1 MDKHNRVIKES
12 GGVKVARS
20 FGSTVSKMIKETA
33 KAQRAAERSRNSA
46 IREQERHLRLQRQ
59 YERENERAI
68 KQSIREQKAL
78 YIEERKEETNDYN
91 EEILYRLNEFKTIIS
106 ETLGVDDKIS
116 FESLY
121 KKNEYP
127 EFIVPYVKP
136 IPANPLPA
144 RESFFAGVAMEPS
157 FMEKIIGLGKKAR
170 LRSIEAAENAYNY
183 ALHNYES
190 AETKINELIKENEK
204 SLSSARAEYDEAMRL
219 YLEEIASHN
228 SSIDDFKTSY
238 FNKDKE
244 AIESYS
250 TLVLERSNYSDIFP
264 QTFDLFYL
272 EESKELLVEY
282 ELPDVTAVP
291 QNKEYKYTQSR
302 DEIKG
307 VPFKPKELNEI
318 YSILVA
324 SIALR
329 TLHELFE
336 ADQGNHLD
344 SVVFNGVVSTVD
356 LSTGLDIRPCILTI
370 QTRKD
375 EFMKFD
381 LARVEILACVKGL
394 KAQLSPS
401 VTELTP
407 VKPIV
412 DLVMYDKRFV
422 NERDMIATLDTRT
435 NLLEMDPF
443 DFEHLV
449 CNLFSKMGLESKLT
463 RSRRDGGVDVIAFD
477 PRPVFGGKYVIQAK
491 RYKNTVEVAA
501 VRDLYG
507 TMMNENASKGIL
519 VTTSTYG
526 PDARSFSKDKPIE
539 LIDGR
544 VLLHM
549 LEEQGIYAKIQL

>member
-1 MDKHNRVIKES
+1 M
-12 GGVKVARS
+12 ARS
-20 FGSTVSKMIKETA
+20 LGSTVNKIIRETA
-33 KAQRAAERSRNSA
+33 KAQRAAERSRNAA
-46 IREQERHLRLQRQ
+46 IREQERVLRLQRQ
-59 YERENERAI
+59 YERESERAI
-68 KQSIREQKAL
+68 KQSIREQKAFEKEQKAL
-78 YIEERKEETNDYN
+78 YIEGRKEETNDYN
-91 EEILYRLNEFKTIIS
+91 EEILYRLNEFKSIIN
-106 ETLGVDDKIS
+106 ETLSVDDKIS

-121 KKNEYP
+121 KKDEHPEYV
-127 EFIVPYVKP
+127 EPYVKP
-136 IPANPLPA
+136 IPANPVPV
-144 RESFFAGVAMEPS
+144 RESFFAGVAMEAS
-157 FMEKIIGLGKKAR
+157 FIEKVIGLGKKAR

-190 AETKINELIKENEK
+190 AETKINELVKENEIF
-204 SLSSARAEYDEAMRL
+204 LSSARAEYDKAKRL
-219 YLEEIASHN
+219 YLEELASYN
-228 SSIDDFKTSY
+228 SSIDDFKISY

-244 AIESYS
+244 AIEAYS

-264 QTFDLFYL
+264 QAFNLFYL

-307 VPFKPKELNEI
+307 VPFKSKEMNEI
-318 YSILVA
+318 YSTLVA

-336 ADQGNHLD
+336 ADQSNHLD

-381 LARVEILACVKGL
+381 LARVDILACVKGL

-401 VTELTP
+401 ATELTP

-449 CNLFSKMGLESKLT
+449 CNLFSKIGLESKLT
-463 RSRRDGGVDVIAFD
+463 RSSRDGGVDVIAFD

-526 PDARSFSKDKPIE
+526 PDARSFAKDKPIE

>member
-1 MDKHNRVIKES
+1 M
-12 GGVKVARS
+12 ARS
-20 FGSTVSKMIKETA
+20 FGSTVNKIIRETA
-33 KAQRAAERSRNSA
+33 KAQRAAERSRNAA

-68 KQSIREQKAL
+68 KESIREQKAYEKEQKAL
-78 YIEERKEETNDYN
+78 YIEGRKEETNDYN
-91 EEILYRLNEFKTIIS
+91 EEILYRLNEFKSIIS

-121 KKNEYP
+121 KKD
-127 EFIVPYVKP
+127 EFPDYVEPYVKP
-136 IPANPLPA
+136 VPANPIPL
-144 RESFFAGVAMEPS
+144 RESYFARVAMEPS
-157 FMEKIIGLGKKAR
+157 FVEKISGLGKKAR
-170 LRSIEAAENAYNY
+170 LRAIEAAENTYNY
-183 ALHNYES
+183 ALRDYES
-190 AETKINELIKENEK
+190 AEMRRNELIKENDTF
-204 SLSSARAEYDEAMRL
+204 LSSARAEYDEAKRL
-219 YLEEIASHN
+219 FLDEITSHN
-228 SSIDDFKTSY
+228 SSIDNFKTNY
-238 FNKDKE
+238 INKDKE
-244 AIESYS
+244 AIEAYN

-370 QTRKD
+370 QTRKE

-381 LARVEILACVKGL
+381 LARVDILACVKGL

-412 DLVMYDKRFV
+412 DLVMYDKRFI
-422 NERDMIATLDTRT
+422 NERNMISTLDTRT

-449 CNLFSKMGLESKLT
+449 CNLFSKIGLESKLT
-463 RSRRDGGVDVIAFD
+463 RSSRDGGVDVIAFD

-526 PDARSFSKDKPIE
+526 PDARSFAKDKPIE

>member
-1 MDKHNRVIKES
+1 M
-12 GGVKVARS
+12 ARS
-20 FGSTVSKMIKETA
+20 FGSTVNKIIKETA
-33 KAQRAAERSRNSA
+33 KAQRAAERSRNAA

-68 KQSIREQKAL
+68 KQSIREQKAYEKEQKAL
-78 YIEERKEETNDYN
+78 YIEGRKEESNDYN
-91 EEILYRLNEFKTIIS
+91 EEVFYRLNEFNSIIS
-106 ETLGVDDKIS
+106 ETLSVDDKIS

-121 KKNEYP
+121 KKDEYP
-127 EFIVPYVKP
+127 EFIEPYVKP
-136 IPANPLPA
+136 LPANPVPV
-144 RESFFAGVAMEPS
+144 RERFFAGISMEAS

-170 LRSIEAAENAYNY
+170 LRSIEKAENAYNY
-183 ALHNYES
+183 ALRNYES
-190 AETKINELIKENEK
+190 AENKINELIKENEIF
-204 SLSSARAEYDEAMRL
+204 LSSARAEYDEAKRL
-219 YLEEIASHN
+219 YLGEISSHN
-228 SSIDDFKTSY
+228 SSVDDFKTSY
-238 FNKDKE
+238 FSKEKE
-244 AIESYS
+244 AIEAYN
-250 TLVLERSNYSDIFP
+250 TLVLGRSNYSDIFP
-264 QTFDLFYL
+264 QTFELFYI

-291 QNKEYKYTQSR
+291 KNKEYKYTQSR

-307 VPFKPKELNEI
+307 VPFKSKELNEI
-318 YSILVA
+318 YSTLVA

-381 LARVEILACVKGL
+381 LARVDILACVKGL

-422 NERDMIATLDTRT
+422 NERDMISTLDTRT

-449 CNLFSKMGLESKLT
+449 CNLFSKIGLESKLT
-463 RSRRDGGVDVIAFD
+463 RSSRDGGVDVIAFD

-526 PDARSFSKDKPIE
+526 PDARSFAKDKPIE

-549 LEEQGIYAKIQL
+549 LEEQGVHAKIHL

>member
-1 MDKHNRVIKES
+1 M
-12 GGVKVARS
+12 ARS
-20 FGSTVSKMIKETA
+20 FGSTVNRIIKETA
-33 KAQRAAERSRNSA
+33 KAQRAAERSRNA
-46 IREQERHLRLQRQ
+46 TIREQERHLRLQRQ
-59 YERENERAI
+59 YEREQERALR
-68 KQSIREQKAL
+68 QTIREQKAYEKEQRVL
-78 YIEERKEETNDYN
+78 YIEGRKGETNDLN
-91 EEILYRLNEFKTIIS
+91 AEIHYRLNEFKSIIS
-106 ETLGVDDKIS
+106 ETLSVDGRFS
-116 FESLY
+116 FETLY
-121 KKNEYP
+121 KKDEYP
-127 EFIVPYVKP
+127 AYVEPYVKP
-136 IPANPLPA
+136 VPANSVPV
-144 RESFFAGVAMEPS
+144 REHYFGRVATEPP
-157 FMEKIIGLGKKAR
+157 FIERIIGLGKKAR
-170 LRSIEAAENAYNY
+170 LKVIEAAEKEYKY
-183 ALHNYES
+183 ALREYEA
-190 AETKINELIKENEK
+190 AEMRRSERIKENDIF
-204 SLSSARAEYDEAMRL
+204 LSTAREEYDEAKRL
-219 YLEEIASHN
+219 YLEEIASYN
-228 SSIDDFKTSY
+228 SSIDDFKNNY
-238 FNKDKE
+238 FNKEKE
-244 AIESYS
+244 EIEAYN
-250 TLVLERSNYSDIFP
+250 TLVLERSNYGDIFP
-264 QTFDLFYL
+264 QTFDMFYL

-282 ELPDVTAVP
+282 DLPDVTTVP
-291 QNKEYKYTQSR
+291 QNKEYKYIQSR

-336 ADQGNHLD
+336 ADQGGHLD
-344 SVVFNGVVSTVD
+344 SIVFNGVVSTVD

-370 QTRKD
+370 QTRKE

-381 LARVEILACVKGL
+381 LARVDILACVKGL

-422 NERDMIATLDTRT
+422 NERDMISTLDSRT
-435 NLLEMDPF
+435 NLLHMDPF

-449 CNLFSKMGLESKLT
+449 CNLFSKIGLESKLT
-463 RSRRDGGVDVIAFD
+463 RSSRDGGVDVIAFD

-491 RYKNTVEVAA
+491 RYKNTVEIAA

-526 PDARSFSKDKPIE
+526 PDARSFAKDKPIE

>member
-1 MDKHNRVIKES
+1 M
-12 GGVKVARS
+12 ARS
-20 FGSTVSKMIKETA
+20 FGSTVNKIIRETA
-33 KAQRAAERSRNSA
+33 KAQRAAERSRNAA

-68 KQSIREQKAL
+68 KQSIREQKAYEKEQKAL
-78 YIEERKEETNDYN
+78 YIEGRKEETKDYN
-91 EEILYRLNEFKTIIS
+91 EEVHYRLNEFKSIIS
-106 ETLGVDDKIS
+106 ETLSVDDKIS

-121 KKNEYP
+121 KKDDYP
-127 EFIVPYVKP
+127 EFVEPYVKP
-136 IPANPLPA
+136 LPANPLPV
-144 RESFFAGVAMEPS
+144 REGFFAGVAMEAS
-157 FMEKIIGLGKKAR
+157 CMEKIIGLGKKAR
-170 LRSIEAAENAYNY
+170 LRSIETAESAYSY
-183 ALHNYES
+183 ALRNYEC
-190 AETKINELIKENEK
+190 AEKTINGLIEENEMF
-204 SLSSARAEYDEAMRL
+204 LSSARAEYDEAKRL
-219 YLEEIASHN
+219 YLKEIASHN
-228 SSIDDFKTSY
+228 STIDDFKTSY

-244 AIESYS
+244 AIEAYN
-250 TLVLERSNYSDIFP
+250 TLVMERSNYSDI
-264 QTFDLFYL
+264 TFNLFYL
-272 EESKELLVEY
+272 EESKELLLEY

-291 QNKEYKYTQSR
+291 KNKEYKYTQSR

-336 ADQGNHLD
+336 ADQGGHLD

-370 QTRKD
+370 QTRKE

-381 LARVEILACVKGL
+381 LARVDILACVKGL

-422 NERDMIATLDTRT
+422 NERDMISTLDTRT

-449 CNLFSKMGLESKLT
+449 CNLFSKIGLESKLT
-463 RSRRDGGVDVIAFD
+463 RSSRDGGVDVIAFD

-526 PDARSFSKDKPIE
+526 PDARSFAKDKPIE

-549 LEEQGIYAKIQL
+549 LEEQGIHAKIQL

>member
-1 MDKHNRVIKES
+1 
-12 GGVKVARS
+12 
-20 FGSTVSKMIKETA
+20 MIKETA
-33 KAQRAAERSRNSA
+33 KAQRAAERSRNAA

-68 KQSIREQKAL
+68 KQSIREQKAYEKEQKAL
-78 YIEERKEETNDYN
+78 HIEGRKEETNDYN
-91 EEILYRLNEFKTIIS
+91 EEVFYRLNEFNSIIS
-106 ETLGVDDKIS
+106 GTLSVDDKIS

-121 KKNEYP
+121 KKDEYP
-127 EFIVPYVKP
+127 EFIEPYVKP
-136 IPANPLPA
+136 LPANPVPV
-144 RESFFAGVAMEPS
+144 RESFFAGIAMEAS
-157 FMEKIIGLGKKAR
+157 LMERIIGHGKKAR
-170 LRSIEAAENAYNY
+170 LRSIETAENAYNN
-183 ALHNYES
+183 ALRDFES
-190 AETKINELIKENEK
+190 TENKINDLIKENEIF
-204 SLSSARAEYDEAMRL
+204 LSSARVEYDEAKRL
-219 YLEEIASHN
+219 YLGEISSQN

-238 FNKDKE
+238 FDKEKE
-244 AIESYS
+244 AIEAYN

-291 QNKEYKYTQSR
+291 KNKEYKYTQSR

-307 VPFKPKELNEI
+307 VPFKSKELNEI
-318 YSILVA
+318 YSTLVA

-336 ADQGNHLD
+336 ADQGDHLD

-381 LARVEILACVKGL
+381 LARVDILACVKGL

-422 NERDMIATLDTRT
+422 NERDMLATLDTRT
-435 NLLEMDPF
+435 NLLQMDPF

-449 CNLFSKMGLESKLT
+449 CNLFSKIGLESRLT
-463 RSRRDGGVDVIAFD
+463 RSSRDGGVDVIAFD

-507 TMMNENASKGIL
+507 TMMNENASKGI

-526 PDARSFSKDKPIE
+526 PDARSFAKDKPIE

>member
-1 MDKHNRVIKES
+1 M
-12 GGVKVARS
+12 ARS
-20 FGSTVSKMIKETA
+20 FGSTVNKMIKETA
-33 KAQRAAERSRNSA
+33 KAQRAAERSRNAA

-68 KQSIREQKAL
+68 RQSIREQKAYEKEQKVL
-78 YIEERKEETNDYN
+78 YIEGRKEETNDYN

-121 KKNEYP
+121 KKDEYP
-127 EFIVPYVKP
+127 AYVEPHVKRL
-136 IPANPLPA
+136 PANSIPE
-144 RESFFAGVAMEPS
+144 RESFFAGVTMEAPLI
-157 FMEKIIGLGKKAR
+157 EKITGLGKKAR
-170 LRSIEAAENAYNY
+170 LRSIEAAENTYNY
-183 ALHNYES
+183 ALRNYES
-190 AETKINELIKENEK
+190 AEMRKNELIKENETF
-204 SLSSARAEYDEAMRL
+204 LNSARAEYDEAKRL

-228 SSIDDFKTSY
+228 SFIDDFKSSY
-238 FNKDKE
+238 FDKDKE
-244 AIESYS
+244 AIEAYN
-250 TLVLERSNYSDIFP
+250 TLILERSNYSDIFP
-264 QTFDLFYL
+264 QTFNLFYL
-272 EESKELLVEY
+272 EESKELLIEY
-282 ELPDVTAVP
+282 ELPNVTAVP
-291 QNKEYKYTQSR
+291 KNKEYKYTQSR

-336 ADQGNHLD
+336 ADHGNHLD
-344 SVVFNGVVSTVD
+344 SVVFNGVVFTVD

-370 QTRKD
+370 QTKKD
-375 EFMKFD
+375 EFTKFD
-381 LARVEILACVKGL
+381 LARVDILACVKGL

-422 NERDMIATLDTRT
+422 NERDMISTLDART

-449 CNLFSKMGLESKLT
+449 CNLFSKIGLESKLT
-463 RSRRDGGVDVIAFD
+463 RSSRDGGVDVIAFD

-526 PDARSFSKDKPIE
+526 PDARSFAKDKPIE

-549 LEEQGIYAKIQL
+549 LEEQGIHAKIQL

>member
-1 MDKHNRVIKES
+1 M
-12 GGVKVARS
+12 ARS
-20 FGSTVSKMIKETA
+20 FGSTVNKIIRETA
-33 KAQRAAERSRNSA
+33 KAQRAAERSRNAA

-68 KQSIREQKAL
+68 KQSIREQKAYEKEQKAL
-78 YIEERKEETNDYN
+78 YIEGRKEETKDYN
-91 EEILYRLNEFKTIIS
+91 EEVHYRLNEFKSIIS
-106 ETLGVDDKIS
+106 ETLSVDDKIS

-121 KKNEYP
+121 KKDDYP
-127 EFIVPYVKP
+127 EFVEPYVKP
-136 IPANPLPA
+136 LPANPLPV
-144 RESFFAGVAMEPS
+144 REGFFAGVAMEAS
-157 FMEKIIGLGKKAR
+157 YMEKIIGLGKKAR
-170 LRSIEAAENAYNY
+170 LRSIETAESAYSY
-183 ALHNYES
+183 ALRNYEC
-190 AETKINELIKENEK
+190 AEKTINGLIEENEMF
-204 SLSSARAEYDEAMRL
+204 LSSARAEYDEAKRL

-228 SSIDDFKTSY
+228 STIDDFKTSY

-244 AIESYS
+244 AIEAYN
-250 TLVLERSNYSDIFP
+250 TLVMERSNYSDI
-264 QTFDLFYL
+264 TFNLFYL
-272 EESKELLVEY
+272 EESKELLLEY

-291 QNKEYKYTQSR
+291 KNKEYKYTQSR

-336 ADQGNHLD
+336 ADQGGHLD

-370 QTRKD
+370 QTRKE

-381 LARVEILACVKGL
+381 LARVDILACVKGL

-422 NERDMIATLDTRT
+422 NERDMISTLDTRT

-449 CNLFSKMGLESKLT
+449 CNLFSKIGLESKLT
-463 RSRRDGGVDVIAFD
+463 RSSRDGGVDVIAFD

-526 PDARSFSKDKPIE
+526 PDARSFAKDKPIE

-549 LEEQGIYAKIQL
+549 LEEQGIHAKIQL

>member
-1 MDKHNRVIKES
+1 MN
-12 GGVKVARS
+12 
-20 FGSTVSKMIKETA
+20 
-33 KAQRAAERSRNSA
+33 
-46 IREQERHLRLQRQ
+46 
-59 YERENERAI
+59 
-68 KQSIREQKAL
+68 
-78 YIEERKEETNDYN
+78 
-91 EEILYRLNEFKTIIS
+91 ILSSLS
-106 ETLGVDDKIS
+106 PTLS
-116 FESLY
+116 HF
-121 KKNEYP
+121 
-127 EFIVPYVKP
+127 
-136 IPANPLPA
+136 
-144 RESFFAGVAMEPS
+144 R
-157 FMEKIIGLGKKAR
+157 
-170 LRSIEAAENAYNY
+170 
-183 ALHNYES
+183 
-190 AETKINELIKENEK
+190 LIKENEIY
-204 SLSSARAEYDEAMRL
+204 LSTARAEYDEAKRL

-291 QNKEYKYTQSR
+291 KNKEYKYTQSR

-307 VPFKPKELNEI
+307 IPFKPKELNEM

-394 KAQLSPS
+394 KAQFSPS

-463 RSRRDGGVDVIAFD
+463 RSSRDGGVDVIAFD

-519 VTTSTYG
+519 VTTSSYG
-526 PDARSFSKDKPIE
+526 PDARSFAKDKPIE

-549 LEEQGIYAKIQL
+549 LEEQGIHAKIQL

>member
-1 MDKHNRVIKES
+1 M
-12 GGVKVARS
+12 ARS

>member
-1 MDKHNRVIKES
+1 M
-12 GGVKVARS
+12 ARS
-20 FGSTVSKMIKETA
+20 FGSTVNKIIKETA
-33 KAQRAAERSRNSA
+33 KAQRAAERSRNAA

-59 YERENERAI
+59 YERENERVI
-68 KQSIREQKAL
+68 KQSIREQKAYEKEQKAL
-78 YIEERKEETNDYN
+78 YIEGRKEETNDLN
-91 EEILYRLNEFKTIIS
+91 AEVLYRINEFKSIIS
-106 ETLGVDDKIS
+106 ETLNVDDTIS
-116 FESLY
+116 YETLY
-121 KKNEYP
+121 KKDEYP
-127 EFIVPYVKP
+127 AYVEPYVKP
-136 IPANPLPA
+136 VPENPVPL
-144 RESFFAGVAMEPS
+144 RENYFTRVTMKPS
-157 FMEKIIGLGKKAR
+157 FIEKISGLGKKAR
-170 LRSIEAAENAYNY
+170 LRVIEIAENTYNY
-183 ALHNYES
+183 ALRDYES
-190 AETKINELIKENEK
+190 AEMRRNELIKENEK
-204 SLSSARAEYDEAMRL
+204 FLSTARAEYDEAKRL

-228 SSIDDFKTSY
+228 SSIDDFRISY
-238 FNKDKE
+238 FNKYKE
-244 AIESYS
+244 AIEAYN
-250 TLVLERSNYSDIFP
+250 TMVLERSNYSDIFP
-264 QTFDLFYL
+264 QTFNLFYL

-318 YSILVA
+318 YSLLVA

-336 ADQGNHLD
+336 ADQGAHLD

-356 LSTGLDIRPCILTI
+356 LSTGLDIRPCIVTI
-370 QTRKD
+370 QTGKE

-381 LARVEILACVKGL
+381 LARVDILACVKGL

-412 DLVMYDKRFV
+412 DLDMYDKRFV
-422 NERDMIATLDTRT
+422 NERDMISTLDTRT
-435 NLLEMDPF
+435 NLLDMNPF

-449 CNLFSKMGLESKLT
+449 CNLFSEIGLESKLT
-463 RSRRDGGVDVIAFD
+463 RSSRDGGVDVIAFD
-477 PRPVFGGKYVIQAK
+477 PRPIFGGKYVIQAK
-491 RYKNTVEVAA
+491 RYRNTVEVAA

-526 PDARSFSKDKPIE
+526 PDARSFAKDKPIE

>member
-1 MDKHNRVIKES
+1 M
-12 GGVKVARS
+12 ARS
-20 FGSTVSKMIKETA
+20 FGSAVNKMIKETA
-33 KAQRAAERSRNSA
+33 KAQRAAERSRNAA
-46 IREQERHLRLQRQ
+46 IREQERYLRLQRQ

-68 KQSIREQKAL
+68 KQSIREQNAYVKEQKAL
-78 YIEERKEETNDYN
+78 YIEGRKEEANDYN
-91 EEILYRLNEFKTIIS
+91 EEILYRLNEFKSIIS

-121 KKNEYP
+121 KKDGYP
-127 EFIVPYVKP
+127 EFVAPYVKP
-136 IPANPLPA
+136 LPTNPLPV
-144 RESFFAGVAMEPS
+144 RERFFAGVAMDSS
-157 FMEKIIGLGKKAR
+157 FMEKVIGLGKKAR
-170 LRSIEAAENAYNY
+170 LRSIEAAENSYNY

-190 AETKINELIKENEK
+190 AETKINELIKENEIF
-204 SLSSARAEYDEAMRL
+204 LSSARAEYDETKRL

-228 SSIDDFKTSY
+228 SSIDDFKNSY
-238 FNKDKE
+238 FSKDKE
-244 AIESYS
+244 AIEAYNN
-250 TLVLERSNYSDIFP
+250 LVLERSNYSDIFP
-264 QTFDLFYL
+264 QTFNLFYL

-291 QNKEYKYTQSR
+291 QNKEFKYTQSR
-302 DEIKG
+302 NEIKG

-336 ADQGNHLD
+336 ADQGGHLD

-356 LSTGLDIRPCILTI
+356 LSTGLDIRPCIVTI
-370 QTRKD
+370 QTRKE

-381 LARVEILACVKGL
+381 LARVDILACVKGL

-412 DLVMYDKRFV
+412 DFVMYDKRFV
-422 NERDMIATLDTRT
+422 NERDMISTLDTRT

-449 CNLFSKMGLESKLT
+449 CNLFSKIGLESKLT
-463 RSRRDGGVDVIAFD
+463 RSSRDGGVDVIAFD

-526 PDARSFSKDKPIE
+526 PDARSFAKDKPIE